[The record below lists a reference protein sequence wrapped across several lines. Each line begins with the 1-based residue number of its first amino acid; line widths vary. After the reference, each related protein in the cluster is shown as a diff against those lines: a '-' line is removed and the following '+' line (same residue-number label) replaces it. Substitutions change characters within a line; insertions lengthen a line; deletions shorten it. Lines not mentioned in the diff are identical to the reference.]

1 MKEYKILVKNNEN
14 KEFAVAELQYEINR
28 MKKDGWKTEESQ
40 SITEL
45 KYEEATMYVVSQVMK
60 RKK

>member
-1 MKEYKILVKNNEN
+1 MKEYEILVKNNES

-28 MKKDGWKTEESQ
+28 MKKYGWKTEGIQ
-40 SITEL
+40 SSTEL
-45 KYEEATMYVVSQVMK
+45 KYEDATMYVVSQVMK